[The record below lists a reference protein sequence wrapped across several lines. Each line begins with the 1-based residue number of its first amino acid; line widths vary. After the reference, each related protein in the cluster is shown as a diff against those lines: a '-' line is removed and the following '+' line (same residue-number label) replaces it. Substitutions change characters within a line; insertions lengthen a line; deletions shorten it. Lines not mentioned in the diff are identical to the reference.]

1 MSGVDKIIEKIN
13 SDSENICSSVIADS
27 EKKCGKIA
35 AEAEEKGKAIFA
47 EIEKKA
53 VSEGESI
60 ISMARSAALQ
70 SERQTI
76 LKAKVEALDE
86 TLGKLTDTL
95 RALPAGEYF
104 DAVIKLASKNCMPG
118 SCTASLN
125 AADLARM
132 PSDFAGKLTAA
143 LGAAGAECSLSD
155 KPSDIGSGVFLDYGN
170 IGIDCS
176 FEAVIEENS
185 DLYKEK
191 ISRIIF

>member
-13 SDSENICSSVIADS
+13 SDSESLCSAVIADS
-27 EKKCGKIA
+27 EKKCAKIA
-35 AEAEEKGKAIFA
+35 AEAEEKGKAIFS

-60 ISMARSAALQ
+60 ISMAHSAAMQ
-70 SERQTI
+70 AERQTI
-76 LKAKVEALDE
+76 LKAKVEAVAE
-86 TLGKLTDTL
+86 TLAKLTETL

-132 PSDFAGKLTAA
+132 PSDFPAKLTQA
-143 LGAAGAECSLSD
+143 LGASGAQCTLSD
-155 KPSDIGSGVFLDYGN
+155 KPSDIGSGVFLDYGH

-176 FEAVIEENS
+176 FEAIIEENS